1 MQIKTTN
8 DVTKAIR
15 FLDVDKALGVVSY
28 LTAMDIAS
36 ECHDLRIVDVDDYYA
51 EDLNRQV
58 FTVVFIDRV
67 TDEARYLMHPCH
79 DPFAHINL

>member
-15 FLDVDKALGVVSY
+15 FLEADKAMGVVVY
-28 LTAMDIAS
+28 LTSMDIAS
-36 ECHDLRIVDVDDYYA
+36 ECHDQRIVDVDNHFAD
-51 EDLNRQV
+51 DLGREV

-67 TDEARYLMHPCH
+67 TDEARYLMHPCA